1 MPSMLAVE
9 AHERGGAESLH
20 VERVDRPEPSRGE
33 ALVEVHA
40 AGITPTELTW
50 DTTWTTEDGRSRL
63 PTIPSH
69 EVSGVVVA
77 AREGSASLV
86 GEDVYGLIDFF
97 HSGAAAEYVAVP
109 TEDLA
114 RKPKSVDHVHAA
126 ALPLSALTAW
136 QGLFKHAGLQE
147 HQRLLVQGAAGGV
160 GSYAVQLGR
169 HAGAAVIGVA
179 SALDEQLVKE
189 LGAHGVIDYKTRR
202 FEDAVTEVDVVFD
215 TVGGDVQRRSWKVLK
230 PGGTLVSIVAQP
242 SAELAEEHH
251 AHGVMF
257 IVEPNRDDLTSIANL
272 ADNGE
277 LTPIVSAVFP
287 LAEGPT
293 AYVTGLHDHVP
304 GKIVLDVRAGGRPTD
319 LQTAP

>member
-9 AHERGGAESLH
+9 AHERGGPENLH

-69 EVSGVVVA
+69 EVSGVVVTA
-77 AREGSASLV
+77 GDGSGMPLV

-97 HSGAAAEYVAVP
+97 HNGAAAEYVAVP

-136 QGLFKHAGLQE
+136 QGLFNHAGLQAG
-147 HQRLLVQGAAGGV
+147 QRLLVHGAAGGV

-169 HAGAAVIGVA
+169 HAGAVVIGVA
-179 SALDEQLVKE
+179 SALNEQLVKE
-189 LGAHGVIDYKTRR
+189 LGAHEVIDYKTRR
-202 FEDAVTEVDVVFD
+202 FENAVTDVDVVFD

-230 PGGTLVSIVAQP
+230 PGGTLVSIVEQP
-242 SAELAEEHH
+242 SAELADEHH
-251 AHGVMF
+251 ARGVMF

-272 ADNGE
+272 VDNGE
-277 LTPIVSAVFP
+277 LKPVVSAVFP

-293 AYVTGLHDHVP
+293 AYVAGLHDHNP
-304 GKIVLDVRAGGRPTD
+304 GKIVLNVRNGGRPN
-319 LQTAP
+319 